1 MNTIAPMRPR
11 GVQSGLTLVEIMVA
25 IVISLI
31 LTAGIIQLFLGTS
44 QTYRFQEAL
53 SRIQENGRFA
63 MEVMSRDIRMA
74 GYWGCGTADLAS
86 VTNILND
93 SDEYTWDFS
102 TPLEGHEWSDG
113 SNDWTPAVDS
123 AITDP
128 MDGSDILTLRS
139 TDDSGATISFQP
151 SLPAAAIHVEPGHS
165 LGEGQVAIATDCT
178 NAAVFQI
185 TNISNSGSSDGHNV
199 VHSQGTVTDPN
210 GGTIPPGNQ
219 TNSLGHQFTEG
230 EILTIS
236 SKTYYVREGTN
247 GLPALWRRVGNNPAQ
262 ELVEGVER
270 MRITYGI
277 DTSNNNRVDDYVG
290 VSGIPTTVVA
300 GVTVPDWSTV
310 LSVRTELLLMSL
322 ADNVTGGEPQPVV
335 FDGATVTP
343 TDNRL
348 RQVFSTTVGVR
359 NRLP

>member
-128 MDGSDILTLRS
+128 FDGSDILTLRS

-151 SLPAAAIHVEPGHS
+151 SLPAATIHVETGHE
-165 LGEGQVAIATDCT
+165 LNIHDVAIATDCT

-185 TNISNSGSSDGHNV
+185 TNINNVTGGHNV
-199 VHSQGTVTDPN
+199 VHASTSSIV
-210 GGTIPPGNQ
+210 PGNQ
-219 TNSLGHQFTEG
+219 SPASLGHQFTEG

-236 SKTYYVREGTN
+236 SKIYYVREGTN